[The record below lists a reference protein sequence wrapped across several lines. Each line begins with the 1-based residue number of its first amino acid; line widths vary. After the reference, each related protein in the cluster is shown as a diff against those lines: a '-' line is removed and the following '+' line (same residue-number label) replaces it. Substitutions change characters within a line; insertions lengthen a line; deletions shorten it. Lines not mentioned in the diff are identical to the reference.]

1 MKSEPDPDAQNLEP
15 NAQSPETVSQPPFTE
30 ETALQFFVRHLDE
43 MKWKYHRYPE
53 KSGLYSMFN
62 GDNVQWNLNLY
73 AREMSSGHFL
83 LGVNS
88 LIPNKTP
95 GERRV
100 AIAEL
105 LTRINYELS
114 VGCFELDLAD
124 GEIRLRTSLVLPGAD
139 ITPGIIEE
147 LLRSNIYIV
156 IERFQQIMAVLY
168 SDVTPE
174 EALKSKAEKLA
185 AAAKPR
191 FNLN

>member
-30 ETALQFFVRHLDE
+30 ETALHFFVRHLDE

-53 KSGLYSMFN
+53 KSGLYSIFN

-95 GERRV
+95 VERRV

-156 IERFQQIMAVLY
+156 IERFQQIMAVMY

-174 EALKSKAEKLA
+174 NALKPKEKED
-185 AAAKPR
+185 KSQPR
-191 FNLN
+191 FDFN

>member
-53 KSGLYSMFN
+53 KSGLYSIFN

-95 GERRV
+95 VERRV

-114 VGCFELDLAD
+114 VGCFELDLED

-139 ITPGIIEE
+139 ITPGIVEE

-156 IERFQQIMAVLY
+156 IERFQQIMAVMY

-174 EALKSKAEKLA
+174 NALKPKEKED
-185 AAAKPR
+185 KSQPR
-191 FNLN
+191 FDFN

>member
-53 KSGLYSMFN
+53 KSGLYSIFN

-124 GEIRLRTSLVLPGAD
+124 GEIRSRTSLVVPGAD
-139 ITPGIIEE
+139 ITPGIVEE

-156 IERFQQIMAVLY
+156 IERFQQIMAVMY
-168 SDVTPE
+168 GGVMPQEAMKPKE
-174 EALKSKAEKLA
+174 EKVETKHE
-185 AAAKPR
+185 PR
-191 FNLN
+191 FDFN

>member
-53 KSGLYSMFN
+53 KSGLYSTFN
-62 GDNVQWNLNLY
+62 GDNIQWNLNLY

-139 ITPGIIEE
+139 ITPGIVEE

-156 IERFQQIMAVLY
+156 IERFHQIMAVMY
-168 SDVTPE
+168 SNVTPE
-174 EALKSKAEKLA
+174 NALKPKEKED
-185 AAAKPR
+185 KSQPR
-191 FNLN
+191 FDFN